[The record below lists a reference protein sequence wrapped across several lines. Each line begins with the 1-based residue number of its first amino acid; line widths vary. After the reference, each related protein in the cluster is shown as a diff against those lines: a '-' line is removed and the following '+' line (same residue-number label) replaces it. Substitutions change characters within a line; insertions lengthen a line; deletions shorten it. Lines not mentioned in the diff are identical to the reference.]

1 MRLTCCRSSSSTNGK
16 NVMTESPLQTTEHSP
31 ARLAQSPLMKSQTK
45 ITPLADFQALQPPKP
60 SLVQHA
66 LLFLHQQP
74 KLAIALSG
82 LAIATLSLGTWLGAL
97 YFENKVLK
105 TRLAQTQQA
114 QSNGDDAEELKTRIA
129 ETQEKMAQLK
139 AQIEA
144 QETGEMLDNREALIT
159 ENARLLG
166 ELNQLSKPQLG
177 APLVDLDSA
186 TIKQAEAAVANPK
199 KDLFTTVEV
208 PHNLA
213 LFTVVLHQTQDKGY
227 QSYFVELTDANGKRV
242 AWSEQLK
249 KVNGLNIPLTFAKRS
264 HTPGRYRLKLYGM
277 NGKKKE
283 FVDHYDMQVNYL
295 PEPPKAKPKKK

>member
-1 MRLTCCRSSSSTNGK
+1 
-16 NVMTESPLQTTEHSP
+16 MTENPLQTTEHSP
-31 ARLAQSPLMKSQTK
+31 PRLAQRPMMKSQTK
-45 ITPLADFQALQPPKP
+45 ITPFADFQAIQAPVLSLAQRALQ
-60 SLVQHA
+60 
-66 LLFLHQQP
+66 FLHHQP
-74 KLAIALSG
+74 KLGIALSG
-82 LAIATLSLGTWLGAL
+82 LAIATLSLGTWVGAL

-105 TRLAQTQQA
+105 KRLSLQQA
-114 QSNGDDAEELKTRIA
+114 QASTEDADELKARIA
-129 ETQEKMAQLK
+129 ETQGKMAQLK

-159 ENARLLG
+159 ENARLLQ

-177 APLVDLDSA
+177 APLVNLDSA
-186 TIKQAEAAVANPK
+186 TVKQADPATANQK
-199 KDLFTTVEV
+199 KDLFTLVEV

-213 LFTVVLHQTQDKGY
+213 LFTVVLNQTQDKGY
-227 QSYFVELTDANGKRV
+227 QSYFVELTDGNGKRV

-264 HTPGRYRLKLYGM
+264 HTPGRYQLKLYGM

-295 PEPPKAKPKKK
+295 PEPTKPKSKKK

>member
-1 MRLTCCRSSSSTNGK
+1 
-16 NVMTESPLQTTEHSP
+16 
-31 ARLAQSPLMKSQTK
+31 MKSQTK
-45 ITPLADFQALQPPKP
+45 ITSLADFQAPDAPKP
-60 SLVQHA
+60 SLAQHA
-66 LLFLHQQP
+66 LQFLHHQP
-74 KLAIALSG
+74 KLAIALTG
-82 LAIATLSLGTWLGAL
+82 LAMATLSLGTWLGAL

-105 TRLAQTQQA
+105 KRLSHEQAQTKA
-114 QSNGDDAEELKTRIA
+114 EDADELKARIA
-129 ETQEKMAQLK
+129 ETQERMAQLK

-177 APLVDLDSA
+177 APLVDLDPA
-186 TIKQAEAAVANPK
+186 TVKQAEAAVANPK
-199 KDLFTTVEV
+199 KDLFTAVEV

-213 LFTVVLHQTQDKGY
+213 LFTVVLHQAQDKGY
-227 QSYFVELTDANGKRV
+227 QSYFVELTDNKGKRV
-242 AWSEQLK
+242 AWSETLK

-283 FVDHYDMQVNYL
+283 FVDYYDMQVNYL
-295 PEPPKAKPKKK
+295 PEPAKAKPKKK

>member
-1 MRLTCCRSSSSTNGK
+1 
-16 NVMTESPLQTTEHSP
+16 MTENSTQTTEDFP
-31 ARLAQSPLMKSQTK
+31 QRLAQSPLIKPHTK
-45 ITPLADFQALQPPKP
+45 ITPLADFQALQKPKP
-60 SLVQHA
+60 VLAQRALQFVHA
-66 LLFLHQQP
+66 QP
-74 KLAIALSG
+74 KLAIVLTG
-82 LAIATLSLGTWLGAL
+82 LAMATLSLSTWLGAL

-105 TRLAQTQQA
+105 NRLVQQQA
-114 QSNGDDAEELKTRIA
+114 QEKSEDAEELKARIA

-139 AQIEA
+139 AQLEA

-159 ENARLLG
+159 ENARLLQ
-166 ELNQLSKPQLG
+166 ELNLLSKPQLG
-177 APLVDLDSA
+177 APLVDLDPA
-186 TIKQAEAAVANPK
+186 TVKQAEVTAANPK

-213 LFTVVLHQTQDKGY
+213 LFTVVLHQAQDKGY

-249 KVNGLNIPLTFAKRS
+249 KVSGLNIPLTFAKRS

-295 PEPPKAKPKKK
+295 PEPAKAKPKKR